1 MTDNNTALKKAGLK
15 VTLPRLKILEVLQE
29 PDNHHVSAE
38 DLYKR
43 LIDMG
48 ITTGTVLFIRKV
60 APMGDPIEIRCRG
73 YELSLRKADAQMIE
87 VE

>member
-48 ITTGTVLFIRKV
+48 EETVWRPFT
-60 APMGDPIEIRCRG
+60 ASST
-73 YELSLRKADAQMIE
+73 SLMTPAS
-87 VE
+87 

>member
-1 MTDNNTALKKAGLK
+1 MTDNNIALKKAGLK

-48 ITTGTVLFIRKV
+48 E
-60 APMGDPIEIRCRG
+60 EIGEPVRRCRHRD
-73 YELSLRKADAQMIE
+73 SPQLRRR
-87 VE
+87 

>member
-43 LIDMG
+43 G
-48 ITTGTVLFIRKV
+48 GFWRYPV
-60 APMGDPIEIRCRG
+60 DPPRFSG
-73 YELSLRKADAQMIE
+73 F
-87 VE
+87 VH

>member
-43 LIDMG
+43 LIDKIG
-48 ITTGTVLFIRKV
+48 RAHV
-60 APMGDPIEIRCRG
+60 
-73 YELSLRKADAQMIE
+73 
-87 VE
+87 

>member
-15 VTLPRLKILEVLQE
+15 VTLPRLKILEVLQG

-48 ITTGTVLFIRKV
+48 EEIGDRKSV
-60 APMGDPIEIRCRG
+60 
-73 YELSLRKADAQMIE
+73 
-87 VE
+87 V

>member
-48 ITTGTVLFIRKV
+48 EEIGLATVYRVVGLGYYVDHCATGLQQIRFIPSFS
-60 APMGDPIEIRCRG
+60 A
-73 YELSLRKADAQMIE
+73 SQA
-87 VE
+87 

>member
-48 ITTGTVLFIRKV
+48 E
-60 APMGDPIEIRCRG
+60 GDRSGDRLPRP
-73 YELSLRKADAQMIE
+73 QP
-87 VE
+87 V

>member
-1 MTDNNTALKKAGLK
+1 MPCIRSYALTERIVTLQDKFRMTDNNTALKKAGLK
-15 VTLPRLKILEVLQE
+15 VTLPRLKILEVLQG

-48 ITTGTVLFIRKV
+48 E
-60 APMGDPIEIRCRG
+60 EIVRHGLPRF
-73 YELSLRKADAQMIE
+73 
-87 VE
+87 

>member
-38 DLYKR
+38 DLYK
-43 LIDMG
+43 L
-48 ITTGTVLFIRKV
+48 L
-60 APMGDPIEIRCRG
+60 
-73 YELSLRKADAQMIE
+73 
-87 VE
+87 

>member
-48 ITTGTVLFIRKV
+48 EEIGLATVYRVLNRLPPLVSSPATI
-60 APMGDPIEIRCRG
+60 
-73 YELSLRKADAQMIE
+73 LKA
-87 VE
+87 VNPYLN

>member
-15 VTLPRLKILEVLQE
+15 VTLPRLKILEVLQG

-48 ITTGTVLFIRKV
+48 GRDWFGYRFTV
-60 APMGDPIEIRCRG
+60 
-73 YELSLRKADAQMIE
+73 Y
-87 VE
+87 